1 MRNGNV
7 INSMW
12 YEGSIYCS
20 YPTYEEWKLRSNS
33 PNRPRGSSGSYPT
46 YEEWKQEALKLLEKN
61 EFVFLSYLWG
71 NGNKEIVVRNNLR
84 NKNSSY
90 LTYEEWKPTRKL

>member
-1 MRNGNV
+1 METV
-7 INSMW
+7 IRHANTSLIFF
-12 YEGSIYCS
+12 SS

-61 EFVFLSYLWG
+61 EFVFLSYL
-71 NGNKEIVVRNNLR
+71 
-84 NKNSSY
+84 
-90 LTYEEWKPTRKL
+90 